1 MKLSLLFVGVCSVL
15 VVHCGLL
22 DTIFGVLNIPLSVLD
37 GLFSDF
43 LTKYKKVYSTTEKL
57 KRRLIFSQAVNLIE
71 NLNQQYEQGLISW
84 TMKVNKFA
92 DWTDAERRRLSNGNR
107 ITSFDAAVMARS
119 GNTFNDTVFPTG
131 PTSADFS
138 YCAAPVKDQG
148 YSCNSCWSFAA
159 IAALECQWCV
169 KTGLLYTM
177 SEQQLIDCNRNDYT
191 GSWGCDGGSMA
202 SAYLYA
208 QGSSGIQGESTYG
221 YDNYYNTTV
230 LPCRSNSSEN
240 VAYPTGYW
248 RLRANETA
256 LRDFVASA
264 GCVAAAMSGDL
275 DTFYFYSRGVYD
287 DANCTAGT
295 QHAVLIVGYG
305 TQNGKVSRSF
315 DNLDLK
321 SRNRA
326 SF

>member
-1 MKLSLLFVGVCSVL
+1 MKFSLFFVGLCSIL

-22 DTIFGVLNIPLSVLD
+22 DTIFGVLNIPLDVVD
-37 GLFSDF
+37 ILFGNF
-43 LTKYKKVYSTTEKL
+43 LTKYKKNYSRTEKL
-57 KRRLIFSQAVNLIE
+57 KRRLLYSKVINLIDNYNE
-71 NLNQQYEQGLISW
+71 QFDQGLISW
-84 TMKVNKFA
+84 EMAENEYS

-107 ITSFDAAVMARS
+107 ISSFDYALMARS
-119 GNTFNDTVFPTG
+119 GSTFNDTVFPPG
-131 PTSADFS
+131 PTSVDFS
-138 YCAAPVKDQG
+138 YCTTPVKDQG

-159 IAALECQWCV
+159 IAALECQWCL
-169 KTGLLYTM
+169 KTGQLRSM

-208 QGSSGIQGESTYG
+208 QGSGGVQSDDTYS
-221 YDNYYNTTV
+221 YDNFDNTRV
-230 LPCRSNSSEN
+230 FPCRSNSSEN

-248 RLRANETA
+248 RLRPNETA
-256 LRDFVASA
+256 LKDFVASA
-264 GCVAAAMSGDL
+264 GCVAAAMSGNL

-287 DANCTAGT
+287 DVNCVPGT

-315 DNLDLK
+315 DGLDMK